1 LICETAQELIHG
13 YLDGELDLSRSLEV
27 EQHMQECQVCASA
40 YRNQTALRS
49 AFKNSSLYYSAPET
63 LEKRIRASL
72 RREAKSEVGRRS
84 FGWRWLAVG
93 VALAS
98 VLLMALVVWRAVPG
112 LRPSGDDLLAQ
123 EIVSNHVRSLQ
134 LESHR
139 ADVISSDQH
148 TVKPWFDGKLDFAP
162 PVKDFSSQGFPLIGG
177 RLEYLN
183 NRAVA
188 ALIYQR
194 QKHFINLYIW
204 PAEQSPA
211 EQRKAAGEVPGKRQG
226 YNLLHWTNAG
236 MNYWA
241 ISDLNG
247 VELHEFARLVQEAQ

>member
-1 LICETAQELIHG
+1 MICQTSQEFIHA
-13 YLDGELDLSRSLEV
+13 YLDGELDLARSLEV

-49 AFKNSSLYYSAPET
+49 AFKDSSLYHSAPEG
-63 LEKRIRASL
+63 LEKRIRSSL
-72 RREAKSEVGRRS
+72 RREANTEVGRRP
-84 FGWRWLAVG
+84 FGWRWLPIG
-93 VALAS
+93 VAVAA
-98 VLLMALVVWRAVPG
+98 VLLMAFVIWRAVPG
-112 LRPSGDDLLAQ
+112 LRPSGDELLAQ
-123 EIVSNHVRSLQ
+123 EIASNHVRSLQ

-139 ADVISSDQH
+139 TDVISSDQH

-194 QKHFINLYIW
+194 QKHYINLYIW
-204 PAEQSPA
+204 PAGQSNA
-211 EQRKAAGEVPGKRQG
+211 TGEVAAKHQG
-226 YNLLHWTNAG
+226 YNLLHWTNSG

-247 VELHEFARLVQEAQ
+247 VELQDFARLVQQAQ

>member
-1 LICETAQELIHG
+1 LSCQITQKFIHA
-13 YLDGELDLSRSLEV
+13 YVDGELDLARSVDV
-27 EQHMQECQVCASA
+27 EQHMEECQACANA
-40 YRNQTALRS
+40 YHSQTVLRS
-49 AFKNSSLYYSAPET
+49 ALKDRSLYHSAPAR
-63 LEKRIRASL
+63 LEKRIRSSL
-72 RREAKSEVGRRS
+72 RREAKSEVGRRW
-84 FGWRWLAVG
+84 FGWRWLPVG
-93 VALAS
+93 A
-98 VLLMALVVWRAVPG
+98 MALILLLGFVIWRVAPG
-112 LRPSGDDLLAQ
+112 LRPAGDDLLAQ
-123 EIVSNHVRSLQ
+123 EMVSNHVRSLQ

-139 ADVISSDQH
+139 TDVISSDQH

-162 PVKDFSSQGFPLIGG
+162 PVKDFSTQGFPLLGG

-204 PAEQSPA
+204 PADQSNA
-211 EQRKAAGEVPGKRQG
+211 TSEVATKRQG
-226 YNLLHWTNAG
+226 YNLLHWTNSG

-247 VELHEFARLVQEAQ
+247 VELHEFARLVQEAR

>member
-1 LICETAQELIHG
+1 MSCQTAQEFIHA
-13 YLDGELDLSRSLEV
+13 YVDGELDLARTMEV
-27 EQHMQECQVCASA
+27 EQHMQECHVCASA

-49 AFKNSSLYYSAPET
+49 SFKDASLYYSAPRK
-63 LEKRIRASL
+63 LEKRIRSAL
-72 RREAKSEVGRRS
+72 RREANSEVSPRS
-84 FGWRWLAVG
+84 FGWRWLPIG
-93 VALAS
+93 VAVTL
-98 VLLMALVVWRAVPG
+98 VLLMALVIWRTLPG
-112 LRPSGDDLLAQ
+112 IRPPEDELLAQ

-162 PVKDFSSQGFPLIGG
+162 PVKDFSTQGFPLIGG

-194 QKHFINLYIW
+194 QKHYINLYIW
-204 PAEQSPA
+204 PAEQSNA
-211 EQRKAAGEVPGKRQG
+211 TGELATKRQG
-226 YNLLHWTNAG
+226 YNLLHWTNSG
-236 MNYWA
+236 MTYWA

>member
-1 LICETAQELIHG
+1 LSCQTTQEFIHA
-13 YLDGELDLSRSLEV
+13 YVDGELDLARSLEV
-27 EQHMQECQVCASA
+27 EQHLQECQVCASV

-49 AFKNSSLYYSAPET
+49 AFKDSSLYHSAPPK
-63 LEKRIRASL
+63 LEKRIRSSL
-72 RREAKSEVGRRS
+72 RREAKSEVGRRL
-84 FGWRWLAVG
+84 FGWRWLPLGA
-93 VALAS
+93 
-98 VLLMALVVWRAVPG
+98 MALILVLGLVIWRAVPS
-112 LRPSGDDLLAQ
+112 LRPSGDEFLAQ
-123 EIVSNHVRSLQ
+123 EMVSNHVRSLQ

-139 ADVISSDQH
+139 TDVISSDQH

-194 QKHFINLYIW
+194 QKHYINLYIW
-204 PAEQSPA
+204 PAEQSNA
-211 EQRKAAGEVPGKRQG
+211 TSEVGTKRQG
-226 YNLLHWTNAG
+226 YNLLHWTNSG
-236 MNYWA
+236 MTYWA

>member
-1 LICETAQELIHG
+1 LSCQTAQDLIHG
-13 YLDGELDLSRSLEV
+13 YLDRELDLARSLEV

-40 YRNQTALRS
+40 FRNQIALRS
-49 AFKNSSLYYSAPET
+49 ALKDSSLYYSAPRG
-63 LEKRIRASL
+63 LEKRIRSSL
-72 RREAKSEVGRRS
+72 RREARSEISPRGFVW
-84 FGWRWLAVG
+84 GWLPMGA
-93 VALAS
+93 ALAF
-98 VLLMALVVWRAVPG
+98 VLLMAFVVWRSVPG
-112 LRPSGDDLLAQ
+112 LRPSADEVLAQ

-139 ADVISSDQH
+139 TDVISSDQH

-177 RLEYLN
+177 RLDYLN

-194 QKHFINLYIW
+194 QKHYINLYIW
-204 PAEQSPA
+204 PAEQSNST
-211 EQRKAAGEVPGKRQG
+211 GEVSTKRQG
-226 YNLLHWTNAG
+226 YNLLHWTSPG

-241 ISDLNG
+241 ISDLNA
-247 VELHEFARLVQEAQ
+247 VELKEFVRLVQQGQ

>member
-1 LICETAQELIHG
+1 LSCQITQEFIHA
-13 YLDGELDLSRSLEV
+13 YVDGELDLARSLEV
-27 EQHMQECQVCASA
+27 EQHMQECQACASA
-40 YRNQTALRS
+40 YNNQTALRS
-49 AFKNSSLYYSAPET
+49 AFKDSSLYHSAPAR
-63 LEKRIRASL
+63 LEKRIRSSL
-72 RREAKSEVGRRS
+72 RSEAKSEVGRRL
-84 FGWRWLAVG
+84 FGWRWLPVG
-93 VALAS
+93 A
-98 VLLMALVVWRAVPG
+98 MALILVLAFVIWRAAPG
-112 LRPSGDDLLAQ
+112 LRRSEDEILAQ

-162 PVKDFSSQGFPLIGG
+162 PVRDFASQGFPLIGG

-194 QKHFINLYIW
+194 QKHYINLYIW
-204 PAEQSPA
+204 PVDQSN
-211 EQRKAAGEVPGKRQG
+211 AGGEIATKRQG
-226 YNLLHWTNAG
+226 YNLLHWASSG

-241 ISDLNG
+241 VSDLNG
-247 VELHEFARLVQEAQ
+247 VELHEFAQLVQKAQ

>member
-1 LICETAQELIHG
+1 MSCQATQELIHP
-13 YLDGELDLSRSLEV
+13 YVDGELDLARSLEV
-27 EQHMQECQVCASA
+27 EQHMDKCQVCASV
-40 YRNQTALRS
+40 YRNQTALR
-49 AFKNSSLYYSAPET
+49 ATFNDGSLYYSAPEK
-63 LEKRIRASL
+63 LNKRIRSSL
-72 RREAKSEVGRRS
+72 RREAKSEVGRHS
-84 FGWRWLAVG
+84 FAWRWLPVG
-93 VALAS
+93 ALAL

-112 LRPSGDDLLAQ
+112 LRPSGDELLAQ

-134 LESHR
+134 LEGHR
-139 ADVISSDQH
+139 TDVISSDQH

-162 PVKDFSSQGFPLIGG
+162 PVKDFSSQGFPLLGG

-188 ALIYQR
+188 ALVYQR

-204 PAEQSPA
+204 PAEPA
-211 EQRKAAGEVPGKRQG
+211 NATGELATKRQG
-226 YNLLHWTNAG
+226 YNLLHWSNSG

-241 ISDLNG
+241 VSDLNG

>member
-1 LICETAQELIHG
+1 LSCQTAQELING
-13 YLDGELDLSRSLEV
+13 YVDGELDLARSLEV
-27 EQHMQECQVCASA
+27 EQHMEECQVCASA

-49 AFKNSSLYYSAPET
+49 AFKNSALYYSAPEK
-63 LEKRIRASL
+63 LEKRIRSSL
-72 RREAKSEVGRRS
+72 RREAKSEVGRPL
-84 FGWRWLAVG
+84 FGWRWLPVG
-93 VALAS
+93 VALAF
-98 VLLMALVVWRAVPG
+98 VLLMAFVIWRAVPG

-188 ALIYQR
+188 ALVYQR
-194 QKHFINLYIW
+194 QKHYINLFIW
-204 PAEQSPA
+204 PAEQSNA
-211 EQRKAAGEVPGKRQG
+211 TGEVAAKRQG
-226 YNLLHWTNAG
+226 YNLLHWTNSG

-247 VELHEFARLVQEAQ
+247 VELHEFARLLQGAQ

>member
-1 LICETAQELIHG
+1 MSCQTAQEFIHA
-13 YLDGELDLSRSLEV
+13 YVDGELDLARSLEV
-27 EQHMQECQVCASA
+27 EQHMQECEVCASA

-49 AFKNSSLYYSAPET
+49 AFKDSSLYYSAPEK
-63 LEKRIRASL
+63 LEKRIRSSL
-72 RREAKSEVGRRS
+72 RREAGSEAGPRA
-84 FGWRWLAVG
+84 FGWRWLPVG

-98 VLLMALVVWRAVPG
+98 LLLMAFVVWRAVPG
-112 LRPSGDDLLAQ
+112 LRPSGDELLAQ

-139 ADVISSDQH
+139 TDVISSDQH

-162 PVKDFSSQGFPLIGG
+162 PVKDFSSQGFPLLGG

-194 QKHFINLYIW
+194 QKHFINLYVW
-204 PAEQSPA
+204 PAEPGNA
-211 EQRKAAGEVPGKRQG
+211 TGEVAAKRQG
-226 YNLLHWTNAG
+226 YNLLHWSNSG

-241 ISDLNG
+241 VSDLNG

>member
-1 LICETAQELIHG
+1 MICQTAQEFIHA
-13 YLDGELDLSRSLEV
+13 YVDGELDLARTLEV
-27 EQHMQECQVCASA
+27 EQHMQECQVCAIA
-40 YRNQTALRS
+40 YRSQTALRS
-49 AFKNSSLYYSAPET
+49 GFKDASLYYSAPRK
-63 LEKRIRASL
+63 LEKRIRSSL
-72 RREAKSEVGRRS
+72 RREADSEVSRRS
-84 FGWRWLAVG
+84 FGWRWLPIG
-93 VALAS
+93 VAATL
-98 VLLMALVVWRAVPG
+98 VLLLALVIWRTLPG
-112 LRPSGDDLLAQ
+112 LRHPGDELLAQ

-134 LESHR
+134 LESHHT
-139 ADVISSDQH
+139 DVISSDQH

-162 PVKDFSSQGFPLIGG
+162 TVKDFSTQGFPLIGG

-194 QKHFINLYIW
+194 QKHYINLYIW
-204 PAEQSPA
+204 PAEQSN
-211 EQRKAAGEVPGKRQG
+211 AASEVAAKRLG
-226 YNLLHWTNAG
+226 YNLLHWTSPG

>member
-1 LICETAQELIHG
+1 MSCQTTQEFIHA
-13 YLDGELDLSRSLEV
+13 YVDGELDLGRSLEV
-27 EQHMQECQVCASA
+27 EQHMQECQVCASV
-40 YRNQTALRS
+40 YRNQIALRS
-49 AFKNSSLYYSAPET
+49 AFKNSSLYHSAPAR
-63 LEKRIRASL
+63 LEKRIRSSL
-72 RREAKSEVGRRS
+72 HREAIFEVGRHS
-84 FGWRWLAVG
+84 FGLRWLPAG
-93 VALAS
+93 AALAF
-98 VLLMALVVWRAVPG
+98 VLLMALVIWRAVPG

-139 ADVISSDQH
+139 ADVISTDQH

-162 PVKDFSSQGFPLIGG
+162 PVKDFSSQEFPLIGG

-188 ALIYQR
+188 ALVYQR
-194 QKHFINLYIW
+194 QKHYINLYIW
-204 PAEQSPA
+204 PAEQNNA
-211 EQRKAAGEVPGKRQG
+211 TGEVATKRQG
-226 YNLLHWTNAG
+226 YSLLHWTNSG

-241 ISDLNG
+241 ISDLNT

>member
-1 LICETAQELIHG
+1 M
-13 YLDGELDLSRSLEV
+13 DLARSLEV
-27 EQHMQECQVCASA
+27 EQHMQNCQVCASA

-49 AFKNSSLYYSAPET
+49 AFKDSSLYYSAPEK
-63 LEKRIRASL
+63 LEKRIRLSL
-72 RREAKSEVGRRS
+72 RHEAKSEVGRRW
-84 FGWRWLAVG
+84 FDWRWLPIG
-93 VALAS
+93 ALALI
-98 VLLMALVVWRAVPG
+98 LLLVFVIWRAAPG
-112 LRPSGDDLLAQ
+112 LRPAGDDLLAQ
-123 EIVSNHVRSLQ
+123 EMVSNHVRSLQ

-139 ADVISSDQH
+139 SDVISSDQH

-162 PVKDFSSQGFPLIGG
+162 PVKDFSGQGFPLLGG

-204 PAEQSPA
+204 PTDRSSATS
-211 EQRKAAGEVPGKRQG
+211 EVATKRQG
-226 YNLLHWTNAG
+226 YNLLHWANSG

>member
-1 LICETAQELIHG
+1 LSCQTAQKFIHA
-13 YLDGELDLSRSLEV
+13 YVDGELDLAGSLEV

-49 AFKNSSLYYSAPET
+49 ALKDSSLYHSAPAG
-63 LEKRIRASL
+63 LEKRIRSSL

-84 FGWRWLAVG
+84 FGWNWLPVG
-93 VALAS
+93 VALAC
-98 VLLMALVVWRAVPG
+98 VLLMALVIWQAVPG
-112 LRPSGDDLLAQ
+112 LRPSGDELLPQ
-123 EIVSNHVRSLQ
+123 EVVSNHVRALQ

-139 ADVISSDQH
+139 TDVISSDQH

-162 PVKDFSSQGFPLIGG
+162 PVKDFSSQGFPLLGG

-188 ALIYQR
+188 ALVYQR
-194 QKHFINLYIW
+194 QKHYINLYVW
-204 PAEQSPA
+204 PAEQSS
-211 EQRKAAGEVPGKRQG
+211 AASEVADKRQG
-226 YNLLHWTNAG
+226 YNLLHWTNSG

-241 ISDLNG
+241 VSDLNV
-247 VELHEFARLVQEAQ
+247 VELHEFARLVQQAQ

>member
-1 LICETAQELIHG
+1 LSCQTTQELIHP
-13 YLDGELDLSRSLEV
+13 YLDGELDLARSLGF
-27 EQHMQECQVCASA
+27 EQHMQECQDCADA
-40 YRNQTALRS
+40 YRTQTALRS
-49 AFKNSSLYYSAPET
+49 AFKDGSPYHSAPAK
-63 LEKRIRASL
+63 LEKRIRSSL
-72 RREAKSEVGRRS
+72 RSEAKSELGRRS
-84 FGWRWLAVG
+84 FGWRLLPVG
-93 VALAS
+93 AALAF
-98 VLLMALVVWRAVPG
+98 VLLMAFVIWRAVPA
-112 LRPSGDDLLAQ
+112 LHPSGDELLAQ
-123 EIVSNHVRSLQ
+123 GIVSNHVRSLQ

-162 PVKDFSSQGFPLIGG
+162 TVKDFSSQGFPLIGG

-204 PAEQSPA
+204 PAEQSDA
-211 EQRKAAGEVPGKRQG
+211 TSEVAAKRQG
-226 YNLLHWTNAG
+226 YNLLHWTSAG

>member
-1 LICETAQELIHG
+1 
-13 YLDGELDLSRSLEV
+13 
-27 EQHMQECQVCASA
+27 MQKCQACANA
-40 YRNQTALRS
+40 YQNQTALRS
-49 AFKNSSLYYSAPET
+49 AFKDSSLYHSAPLG
-63 LEKRIRASL
+63 LEKRIRSSL
-72 RREAKSEVGRRS
+72 RREANSEVGRRS
-84 FGWRWLAVG
+84 FGWRWLPVG
-93 VALAS
+93 A
-98 VLLMALVVWRAVPG
+98 MALILVLGLVIWRAVPS
-112 LRPSGDDLLAQ
+112 LRPSGDEFLAQ
-123 EIVSNHVRSLQ
+123 EMVSNHVRSLQ

-162 PVKDFSSQGFPLIGG
+162 PVKDFSSQGFPLLGG

-194 QKHFINLYIW
+194 QKHYINLYIW
-204 PAEQSPA
+204 PAEQSNA
-211 EQRKAAGEVPGKRQG
+211 TSEVGTKRQG
-226 YNLLHWTNAG
+226 YNLLHWTNSG
-236 MNYWA
+236 MTYWA

>member
-1 LICETAQELIHG
+1 LSCQTTQTFIHA
-13 YLDGELDLSRSLEV
+13 YVDGELDLARSLEL
-27 EQHMQECQVCASA
+27 EQHMQECQVCASV
-40 YRNQTALRS
+40 YRNHTALRS
-49 AFKNSSLYYSAPET
+49 AFKDSSLYHSAPAR
-63 LEKRIRASL
+63 LQKRIRSSL
-72 RREAKSEVGRRS
+72 RREANTEVSRRS
-84 FGWRWLAVG
+84 FGWRWLPVG
-93 VALAS
+93 VALGF
-98 VLLMALVVWRAVPG
+98 VLLLALVTWRAAPG
-112 LRPSGDDLLAQ
+112 LRPSGDELLAQ

-139 ADVISSDQH
+139 TDVISSDQH

-162 PVKDFSSQGFPLIGG
+162 TVKDFSSQGFPLIGG

-194 QKHFINLYIW
+194 QKHYINLYIW
-204 PAEQSPA
+204 PAEQSNA
-211 EQRKAAGEVPGKRQG
+211 TGEVAAKRQG
-226 YNLLHWTNAG
+226 YNLLHWTNSA

-241 ISDLNG
+241 VSDLNG